1 MTTSPNNDTRK
12 DMATIG
18 FLGLGTMGK
27 AMASR
32 LVEAGHDVVV
42 WNRSQG
48 PVDDMVALGARA
60 ASSPAEALATGAS
73 FSMLANDQ
81 AAEAVLSAEHFSQG
95 SGFHA
100 NMASVS
106 PDCGARLAAVAK
118 EAGIAYI
125 GSPVLGRPAVAA
137 AGKLNILAGGDPETI
152 AQAEPFYSV
161 MGVRTWPMGERPE
174 LANLVKVAA
183 NYNIIHALQ
192 ALAESIALVEKNGVD
207 PEAFVDLLSNT
218 FFAGVVYQVY
228 GNLIATREYLP
239 AGFTIDL
246 GLKDLSLAEQAAAS
260 SGTSLPTAPVLRQV
274 FEAALADDSLDG
286 FDWAAIAEVTRKHTL

>member
-1 MTTSPNNDTRK
+1 
-12 DMATIG
+12 MATIG

-27 AMASR
+27 AMATR

-48 PVDDMVALGARA
+48 PVDEMVAIGARA
-60 ASSPAEALATGAS
+60 ASSPADALSTGAS

-81 AAEAVLSAEHFSQG
+81 AAEAVLSAENFAQA

-106 PDCGARLAAVAK
+106 PECARRLAEVANA
-118 EAGIAYI
+118 AGIEYL

-137 AGKLNILAGGDPETI
+137 AGKLNILAGGQASTVEK
-152 AQAEPFYSV
+152 AQPYFAI
-161 MGVRTWPMGERPE
+161 MGVRTWPMGDRPE

-192 ALAESIALVEKNGVD
+192 ALAESISLVEKNGVD
-207 PEAFVDLLSNT
+207 PEAFVELLSNT

-228 GNLIATREYLP
+228 GNIIAKREYLP

-246 GLKDLSLAEQAAAS
+246 GLKDLSLAEHAAAAC
-260 SGTSLPTAPVLRQV
+260 GTALPTAPVLRNI
-274 FEAALADDSLDG
+274 FEAALADKTLDG
-286 FDWAAIAEVTRKHTL
+286 FDWAAIAEVTRRETSKQ